1 MSIRKHRVFLFTLVL
16 TMAAIVILMP
26 FIWMIATSFMHSG
39 ESFSYPPRL
48 IPRHFTLEQYQILFQ
63 RLQFTRNFLNSLA
76 VASLLTLS
84 SLTVNSLAGFAFA
97 KYTFKGKRTLF
108 STFLATLAI
117 PGQVGMLPI
126 FLILRNLGLLNTYWA
141 LILPGSFSAFSIFFF
156 RQYMITIPN
165 DLIDSARIDGCS
177 DFRIYWQIILPLTRP
192 ALVTL
197 GLFTFLGSWND
208 FMWPLIVMSKDSM
221 YTLPVALANL
231 MGEHAP
237 DTELMMA
244 GSVVTTLPIMILFL
258 FLQKS
263 YITGLIAGSL
273 KE

>member
-1 MSIRKHRVFLFTLVL
+1 MSRKKYRVFFYTLALVVSAVVVL
-16 TMAAIVILMP
+16 IP
-26 FIWMIATSFMHSG
+26 FIWMLTTSFMHSG
-39 ESFSYPPRL
+39 ESFSYPPRF
-48 IPRHFTLEQYQILFQ
+48 IPEHFTLEQYQILFR
-63 RLQFTRNFLNSLA
+63 RLHFTINFLNSFT

-84 SLTVNSLAGFAFA
+84 SLTVNSLAGYAFA
-97 KYTFKGKRTLF
+97 KYMFKGKKILF
-108 STFLATLAI
+108 STFLATMAI
-117 PGQVGMLPI
+117 PGQVGMLPV

-141 LILPGSFSAFSIFFF
+141 LILPGTFSAFSIFFF

-165 DLIDSARIDGCS
+165 ELIDSARIDGCG
-177 DFRIYWQIILPLTRP
+177 DFRIYWQIILPLSRP

-197 GLFTFLGSWND
+197 GLFTFLGTWND
-208 FMWPLIVMSKDSM
+208 FMWPLIVMNKDSM

-263 YITGLIAGSL
+263 YISGLIAGSL

>member
-1 MSIRKHRVFLFTLVL
+1 MSIRKYKVLLFTFALIVS
-16 TMAAIVILMP
+16 AIVILIP
-26 FIWMIATSFMHSG
+26 FIWMITTSFMRSG
-39 ESFSYPPRL
+39 ESFSYPPRFM
-48 IPRHFTLEQYQILFQ
+48 PRHFTLEQYEILFQ
-63 RLQFTRNFLNSLA
+63 RLHFTRNFLNSLA

-97 KYTFKGKRTLF
+97 KYVFKGKRTLF
-108 STFLATLAI
+108 STFLATMAV
-117 PGQVGMLPI
+117 PGQVGMLPV

-141 LILPGSFSAFSIFFF
+141 LILPGTFSAFSIFFF

-197 GLFTFLGSWND
+197 GLFTFLGTWND
-208 FMWPLIVMSKDSM
+208 FMWPLIVMNKDSM

-258 FLQKS
+258 LLQKS

>member
-1 MSIRKHRVFLFTLVL
+1 MRKRKFKALFLTAIMTAL
-16 TMAAIVILMP
+16 AIVILVP
-26 FIWMIATSFMHSG
+26 FFWMVTTSFMHSG
-39 ESFSYPPRL
+39 ESFSHPPHFL
-48 IPRHFTLEQYQILFQ
+48 PSHFTVEQYQILFQ
-63 RLQFTRNFLNSLA
+63 RLHFTRNFLNSLA
-76 VASLLTLS
+76 IASLLTLS

-97 KYTFKGKRTLF
+97 KYMFKGKRALF
-108 STFLATLAI
+108 SSFLATMAI
-117 PGQVGMLPI
+117 PGQVGMLPV

-141 LILPGSFSAFSIFFF
+141 LILPGTFSAFSVFFF

-177 DFRIYWQIILPLTRP
+177 DFRIYWQIILPLSRP

-197 GLFTFLGSWND
+197 GLFTFLGTWND
-208 FMWPLIVMSKDSM
+208 FMWPLIVMNKDSM

-244 GSVVTTLPIMILFL
+244 GSVVTTLPIMVLFL

-263 YITGLIAGSL
+263 YIAGLIAGSL